1 MYLVQSKYKLI
12 KIVFNKVVN
21 KTFKF
26 KNFYFIQI

>member
-12 KIVFNKVVN
+12 KIAFNKVVN

-26 KNFYFIQI
+26 KNLYFIQI

>member
-1 MYLVQSKYKLI
+1 MYLVQRKYKLI

-21 KTFKF
+21 KTFRF

>member
-1 MYLVQSKYKLI
+1 MYLVHIKYKLI

-26 KNFYFIQI
+26 ENFYFIQI